1 MQSLKVYLVLQVNG
15 EMLVRARGQL
25 ENAAQRVQVMYKGQ
39 GGSDRDVLPL
49 AVQVVSNLLQV
60 ATRGKLLQ
68 EGDLATRQRV
78 SARAIEILRDLLGV
92 SFVFSLCAR
101 GLLVRACVECMLMYH
116 MLLQPTRMSTPQN

>member
-78 SARAIEILRDLLGV
+78 SAHAIGVLHDLLRV
-92 SFVFSLCAR
+92 SLC
-101 GLLVRACVECMLMYH
+101 LVCVCAWFARACVC
-116 MLLQPTRMSTPQN
+116 